1 MLLEDASWICLAH
14 HEYQWHVW
22 DPCGFQVVSTIVAG
36 SLANQHIGFQADG
49 MFIMEGDE
57 VVAVNGTVCEGQDL
71 EKVSKLVKESEG
83 RSLRSPGGTMV
94 VPSCRC

>member
-1 MLLEDASWICLAH
+1 MGFKWFQRLLRFSG
-14 HEYQWHVW
+14 QS
-22 DPCGFQVVSTIVAG
+22 ST
-36 SLANQHIGFQADG
+36 IGFQADG

-83 RSLRSPGGTMV
+83 LSLRWHHGSAIMPV
-94 VPSCRC
+94 FV

>member
-1 MLLEDASWICLAH
+1 MACLGPF
-14 HEYQWHVW
+14 WVSS
-22 DPCGFQVVSTIVAG
+22 GFNDCCWFFGQSST
-36 SLANQHIGFQADG
+36 IGFQADG

-83 RSLRSPGGTMV
+83 PSLRSK
-94 VPSCRC
+94 SFRCQVAPW

>member
-1 MLLEDASWICLAH
+1 
-14 HEYQWHVW
+14 
-22 DPCGFQVVSTIVAG
+22 
-36 SLANQHIGFQADG
+36 

-83 RSLRSPGGTMV
+83 PSLRSPGGTMV
-94 VPSCRC
+94 VPSWRC

>member
-1 MLLEDASWICLAH
+1 MFGTL
-14 HEYQWHVW
+14 V
-22 DPCGFQVVSTIVAG
+22 GFNDCCWFFGQSST
-36 SLANQHIGFQADG
+36 IGFQADG

-83 RSLRSPGGTMV
+83 PSLRSKSFRWHHGSAIMLV
-94 VPSCRC
+94 LV